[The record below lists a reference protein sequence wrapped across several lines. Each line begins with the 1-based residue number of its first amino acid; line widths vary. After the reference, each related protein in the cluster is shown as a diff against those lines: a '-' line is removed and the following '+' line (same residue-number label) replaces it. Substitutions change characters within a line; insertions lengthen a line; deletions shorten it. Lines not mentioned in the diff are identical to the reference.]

1 MTGINLIVVGV
12 VTFTIIILVLV
23 LIILFA
29 RSKLVARGHAKVH
42 INDDPKLTLS
52 VPVGGKLLNV
62 LAERKI
68 YLASACGG
76 GGTCGQCKV
85 AITEGGGDVLPTE
98 KSNLSRRQVR
108 DHYRLSCQVPV
119 KEDMKLII
127 PAEVFETRK
136 WECTV
141 RSNHNV
147 ASFIKELILEL
158 PEGEGLDFRAGD
170 YVQAEAQP
178 HIVRYSDFVIEDE
191 YRPDWD
197 KYNLWQYRS
206 VVEELVT
213 RAYSMANPP
222 EERDILKLNVRIATP
237 PPYDPEAPPGQMS
250 SYLFSLKEGDKVTFS
265 GPYGDFCAQ
274 DTDNEMIFVGGGS
287 GMAPLRSI
295 IFDQLKRLK
304 TKRRVSFWYG
314 ARSHKEAFYVEDFS
328 ELAEAHDN
336 FDFHM
341 AISRPH
347 LMQTWTGYT
356 GYVQNCLH
364 DLYLKDHL
372 APEDCEYYICGPPA
386 LVASVIQYLDSMGV
400 EPESIYYD
408 DFGG

>member
-1 MTGINLIVVGV
+1 
-12 VTFTIIILVLV
+12 
-23 LIILFA
+23 
-29 RSKLVARGHAKVH
+29 
-42 INDDPKLTLS
+42 
-52 VPVGGKLLNV
+52 VPV
-62 LAERKI
+62 R
-68 YLASACGG
+68 
-76 GGTCGQCKV
+76 
-85 AITEGGGDVLPTE
+85 
-98 KSNLSRRQVR
+98 
-108 DHYRLSCQVPV
+108 
-119 KEDMKLII
+119 EDMKLII

-400 EPESIYYD
+400 EPESIFYD